1 MNKIK
6 IRKKIINLRKK
17 KNKFNYEIKKKI
29 LINIPK
35 KIIFKNKTIAGYFP
49 INYEISILEMLQF
62 LEKKNKIVFPKIK
75 NKNQMEFY
83 SWDKS
88 DFLTIN
94 NFGIPEP
101 NINKKKYYPD
111 IMFIPLVAFDNNKN
125 RLGYGGGFY
134 DRYIEKIERKKKII
148 KIGCAFSFQKI
159 NKLPTNYYDK
169 KLDIIITEKKIII

>member
-29 LINIPK
+29 LINISK

>member
-29 LINIPK
+29 LINISK

-75 NKNQMEFY
+75 NKKQMEFY

>member
-1 MNKIK
+1 VNKIK

-29 LINIPK
+29 LINISK

-75 NKNQMEFY
+75 NKKQMEFY

>member
-6 IRKKIINLRKK
+6 IRKKIINLRK

-29 LINIPK
+29 LINISK